1 MSIRRPRA
9 TPRPLARTLL
19 ALAIGAGLPL
29 SAAAQ
34 DAAEPVEG
42 SAAPSQAA
50 PQSAPQSAPS
60 AATLDTVEV
69 TAQRR
74 VENIQDVPVS
84 ISTVSGEKLDAL
96 ASGGTDVRF
105 LSGRVPS
112 LNIESSFGRAF
123 PRFYVR
129 GYGNTDFRLNTSQP
143 VSLVYDDIVQENPIL
158 KGFPLFDIARVEVLR
173 GPQGSLFGRNTPA
186 GVVKFDSVRPSQD
199 FDGYAKVGV
208 GSDNLWNV
216 EGAVGGGLSDTVS
229 ARASVLFQRRDDW
242 VRNTYP
248 GPNDELEGYDESA
261 GRVQFLYQGDG
272 FEALL
277 GAHARH
283 LNGTARLFRANIF
296 KPGSNDFVDGF
307 DPDEVSIDG
316 LNHSELDSQGA
327 SARLTW
333 DLGGVKLYSITGY
346 ESVETYS
353 RGDIDGGYGAAFL
366 PVSGPGVIPFA
377 SETADGIPD
386 HSQWTQEFRIE
397 SQSAGPFNW
406 QAGLFYFKED
416 YDVESFSYDS
426 LNFSAQD
433 GYQRINQTNDAWAV
447 FGAVNWQA
455 SDRLELRAGARYTVD
470 KKDLKVDEYWNTG
483 FVPCVL
489 SAKCDL
495 AGLLAAQQAAFA
507 RGDASDPLLS
517 ASTNDKKF
525 NWDLSAIYRLNDDV
539 NFYGRVATGFRGSSI
554 QSASA
559 FNDKTVAGPET
570 VLSFEAGVKAD
581 LWDKRARLSAGVFHY
596 RVKDQ
601 QLTAVGGSTG
611 NANILLNADK
621 SVGRGVELD
630 LEAYLTDNLLVT
642 LGSSY
647 NDTEIQDAELA
658 VAGCAAC
665 TVTDD
670 PVLDPDTGLP
680 TGRFYIDGNALPQAP
695 KWTHNLTARWG
706 IPLGAEGG
714 ELYVFTDWAYRSEVN
729 FFLYESKEFTGKP
742 LTEGGLRVGYAWD
755 YGNYDL
761 ALYGRNITNQIRA
774 TGGIDFNNLT
784 GFINEPRLWGV
795 EFKARF

>member
-1 MSIRRPRA
+1 MTVRRLRA
-9 TPRPLARTLL
+9 TPRPLALAIATLL
-19 ALAIGAGLPL
+19 PFA
-29 SAAAQ
+29 AAAQ
-34 DAAEPVEG
+34 EAAEPAP
-42 SAAPSQAA
+42 AAQAT
-50 PQSAPQSAPS
+50 
-60 AATLDTVEV
+60 AAAQADTAGAEQRATQLDTVQV

-96 ASGGTDVRF
+96 ASGGGDVRF

-143 VSLVYDDIVQENPIL
+143 VSLVYDDVVQENPIL

-199 FDGYAKVGV
+199 FDAYARVAL

-216 EGAVGGGLSDTVS
+216 EGAVGGGLSESVS
-229 ARASVLFQRRDDW
+229 ARASVLYQRRDDW
-242 VRNTYP
+242 VDNTFN
-248 GPNDELEGYDESA
+248 GPNDGFEGYDESA
-261 GRVQFLYQGDG
+261 ARVQFLYEGDG
-272 FEALL
+272 FEALF

-296 KPGSNDFVDGF
+296 RPGSNDFVDGF
-307 DPDEVSIDG
+307 DEDEVALDG
-316 LNHSELDSQGA
+316 VNHSELDSQGA
-327 SARLTW
+327 SARLSW
-333 DLGGVKLYSITGY
+333 DLGSVKLYSITGY

-353 RGDIDGGYGAAFL
+353 RGDIDGSA
-366 PVSGPGVIPFA
+366 GPYFTPAVPFA
-377 SETADGIPD
+377 SETADGIPE
-386 HSQWTQEFRIE
+386 HSQLSQEFRLE
-397 SQSAGPFNW
+397 SQSSGPVSW
-406 QAGLFYFKED
+406 QAGMFLFKED
-416 YDVESFSYDS
+416 YDVESFSYDT

-447 FGAVNWQA
+447 FGALTWLA
-455 SDRLELRAGARYTVD
+455 TDKLELRAGARYTADEKELRVE
-470 KKDLKVDEYWNTG
+470 EYWNTG

-489 SAKCDL
+489 QGKCTL
-495 AGLLAAQQAAFA
+495 EQLAAQEPD
-507 RGDASDPLLS
+507 GDLS
-517 ASTNDKKF
+517 ASPEDKKF
-525 NWDLSAIYRLNDDV
+525 NWDLSAVYKLNDDV

-554 QSASA
+554 QAAGA
-559 FNDKTVAGPET
+559 FNGKSVAGPET
-570 VLSFEAGVKAD
+570 VTSFEAGVKAD

-611 NANILLNADK
+611 NANILLNAEQAT
-621 SVGRGVELD
+621 GQGFELD

-647 NDTEIQDAELA
+647 NDTEIQDSDLS
-658 VAGCAAC
+658 VAGCASC
-665 TVTDD
+665 TVTDA
-670 PVLDPDTGLP
+670 PVLDASGNP
-680 TGRFYIDGNALPQAP
+680 TGRYYIDGNSLPQAP
-695 KWTHNLTARWG
+695 EWSHNMTARYG
-706 IPLGAEGG
+706 IPMGGEGS

-742 LTEGGLRVGYAWD
+742 LLEGGLRVGYAWD
-755 YGNYDL
+755 YGNYDV